1 MAQNRLQSGI
11 GAVRE
16 RTAHLLTRVYTP
28 RFTRRL
34 ATVTAAG
41 MFVVYVLGTLVTTT
55 GSGHG
60 CGNSWPLCRG
70 KFIPSFAITTAI
82 EFTHRIATSLITVL
96 VLALALGLLWLWR
109 ARLEIR
115 ILAPLMVVALF
126 AEAGLGAA
134 LVLAR
139 ESALLLAVHFGASLI
154 LFTSILL
161 AAMIVNE
168 LDRWDGMRDRPLPG
182 GFRWLVFGMAVY
194 TYVVGYLGAYMRLR
208 GDELACDSWPLC
220 GRGQAIPGLSG
231 AQGINFIHRLA
242 ALLLLA
248 GAVWLFVWARSLR
261 RARPDLY
268 RGTAW
273 ALALVLAQAAAG
285 AIVVLTRVA
294 EASQML
300 HAGLVAL
307 LFGALCYVALHT
319 LPRPTVV
326 RAAGRVVVR
335 PVAAGT
341 AGTTAETAG
350 AQTQGATA
358 AAAAPTKGA

>member
-1 MAQNRLQSGI
+1 MGQNRLQPGI
-11 GAVRE
+11 VATRE
-16 RTAHLLTRVYTP
+16 RTARLLTRVYTP

-82 EFTHRIATSLITVL
+82 EFTHRIATSIITVL

-109 ARLEIR
+109 SRLEIR

-161 AAMIVNE
+161 AAILVNE

-182 GFRWLVFGMAVY
+182 GFRWLVFGMAAY

-231 AQGINFIHRLA
+231 AQGTNFTHRLA
-242 ALLLLA
+242 ALLLLL
-248 GAVWLFVWARSLR
+248 GAVWLFAWARRMR

-268 RGTAW
+268 RGTLW

-285 AIVVLTRVA
+285 AIVVFTRVA
-294 EASQML
+294 EVSQML

-307 LFGALCYVALHT
+307 LFGALCYLALHT
-319 LPRPTVV
+319 IPRPAAV
-326 RAAGRVVVR
+326 RASQRIVTQR
-335 PVAAGT
+335 QVASEGAPAT
-341 AGTTAETAG
+341 ATTAG
-350 AQTQGATA
+350 AP
-358 AAAAPTKGA
+358 AAAAPGQGA

>member
-1 MAQNRLQSGI
+1 MAQHRLQPENASSPR
-11 GAVRE
+11 ARVAR
-16 RTAHLLTRVYTP
+16 LLTRIYTP

-41 MFVVYVLGTLVTTT
+41 MFVVYMLGTLVTTT

-70 KFIPSFAITTAI
+70 KFIPSFAISTAI

-109 ARLEIR
+109 SRLELR

-139 ESALLLAVHFGASLI
+139 QSAVLLAIHFGASLI

-161 AAMIVNE
+161 AALLVNE

-182 GFRWLVFGMAVY
+182 GFRWLSLGMLLF
-194 TYVVGYLGAYMRLR
+194 TYIVGYLGAYMRLR
-208 GDELACDSWPLC
+208 GDELACNSWPIC
-220 GRGQAIPGLSG
+220 GRGQIIPSLAG
-231 AQGINFIHRLA
+231 AQGTNFIHRLA
-242 ALLLLA
+242 ALLLIA
-248 GAVWLFVWARSLR
+248 GAIWLFVWARQIR

-268 RGTAW
+268 RGARW
-273 ALALVLAQAAAG
+273 ALALVLAQAAVGALVVFTGVAG
-285 AIVVLTRVA
+285 
-294 EASQML
+294 ASQML

-307 LFGALCYVALHT
+307 LFGTLCYIAFHT
-319 LPRPTVV
+319 LPRPANV
-326 RAAGRVVVR
+326 RAAQRIAPR
-335 PVAAGT
+335 QP
-341 AGTTAETAG
+341 
-350 AQTQGATA
+350 
-358 AAAAPTKGA
+358 AAAAPQTQGV

>member
-1 MAQNRLQSGI
+1 MAENGLQSGTV
-11 GAVRE
+11 GVRA
-16 RTAHLLTRVYTP
+16 RVAHLLTRVYTP

-34 ATVTAAG
+34 AAVTAAG
-41 MFVVYVLGTLVTTT
+41 MFVVYALGTLVTTT

-82 EFTHRIATSLITVL
+82 EFTHRVATSLITVL

-139 ESALLLAVHFGASLI
+139 QSAVLLAIHFGASLI

-161 AAMIVNE
+161 AALIVGE

-182 GFRWLVFGMAVY
+182 GFRWLAFGMALF
-194 TYVVGYLGAYMRLR
+194 TYVVGYLGAYTRLR

-220 GRGQAIPGLSG
+220 GRGQAIPGLSS
-231 AQGINFIHRLA
+231 AQGTNFTHRIA

-248 GAVWLFVWARSLR
+248 GAVWLFAWARRIR

-268 RGTAW
+268 RGAVW

-285 AIVVLTRVA
+285 AIVVFTRVA

-319 LPRPTVV
+319 LPRPAAV
-326 RAAGRVVVR
+326 RAARRIVAR
-335 PVAAGT
+335 PVAPASAAT
-341 AGTTAETAG
+341 TPQATTASAASQ
-350 AQTQGATA
+350 AQG
-358 AAAAPTKGA
+358 G

>member
-11 GAVRE
+11 AAARE
-16 RTAHLLTRVYTP
+16 RTAQVLTRVYTP

-34 ATVTAAG
+34 AAVTAAG
-41 MFVVYVLGTLVTTT
+41 MFVVYALGTLVTTT

-82 EFTHRIATSLITVL
+82 EFTHRVATSLITVL

-139 ESALLLAVHFGASLI
+139 ESAVLLAVHFGASLI
-154 LFTSILL
+154 LFTSVLL
-161 AAMIVNE
+161 AALIVNE

-182 GFRWLVFGMAVY
+182 GFRWLTFGLALF

-208 GDELACDSWPLC
+208 GDELACDSWPFC

-231 AQGINFIHRLA
+231 AQGVNFTHRLA
-242 ALLLLA
+242 ALLLTA
-248 GAVWLFVWARSLR
+248 GVVWLFVWARRMR

-268 RGTAW
+268 RAAVW
-273 ALALVLAQAAAG
+273 VLVLVLAQAAAG
-285 AIVVLTRVA
+285 AIVVFTSVA
-294 EASQML
+294 EVSQML

-319 LPRPTVV
+319 LPRPAAV
-326 RAAGRVVVR
+326 RAARRIVPR
-335 PVAAGT
+335 PEVAP
-341 AGTTAETAG
+341 G
-350 AQTQGATA
+350 AQTPGTP
-358 AAAAPTKGA
+358 AAAAPTKGG

>member
-1 MAQNRLQSGI
+1 MGQNRLQPGI
-11 GAVRE
+11 AAPRE
-16 RTAHLLTRVYTP
+16 RAARLLTRVYTP

-34 ATVTAAG
+34 AAVTAAG

-109 ARLEIR
+109 QRLEIR

-139 ESALLLAVHFGASLI
+139 ESAVLLAVHFGASLI

-168 LDRWDGMRDRPLPG
+168 LERWDGMRDRPLPG
-182 GFRWLVFGMAVY
+182 GFRWLVFGMALY

-208 GDELACDSWPLC
+208 GDELACDGWPLC

-248 GAVWLFVWARSLR
+248 GAVWLFAWARGMR

-268 RGTAW
+268 RGAVW
-273 ALALVLAQAAAG
+273 VIALVLAQAAAG
-285 AIVVLTRVA
+285 AIVVFTRVA

-319 LPRPTVV
+319 VPRPAAV
-326 RAAGRVVVR
+326 RASRRIVTQR
-335 PVAAGT
+335 QVAS
-341 AGTTAETAG
+341 EG
-350 AQTQGATA
+350 AAASATA
-358 AAAAPTKGA
+358 AGAPAPAAPNQGG

>member
-1 MAQNRLQSGI
+1 MAQNRLQSTI
-11 GAVRE
+11 VGARA
-16 RTAHLLTRVYTP
+16 RTARLLTRVYTP

-34 ATVTAAG
+34 AVVTAAG

-82 EFTHRIATSLITVL
+82 EFTHRVATSLITVL

-139 ESALLLAVHFGASLI
+139 QSAVLLAIHFGASLI

-161 AAMIVNE
+161 AALIVNE

-182 GFRWLVFGMAVY
+182 GFRWLAFGMVVF
-194 TYVVGYLGAYMRLR
+194 TYVVGYLGAYTRLR

-220 GRGQAIPGLSG
+220 GRGQAIPGLAG
-231 AQGINFIHRLA
+231 AQGTNFTHRLA
-242 ALLLLA
+242 ALLLLL
-248 GAVWLFVWARSLR
+248 GAVWLFAWARRMR

-268 RGTAW
+268 RGAMW

-285 AIVVLTRVA
+285 AIVVFTRVA

-319 LPRPTVV
+319 LPRPAAVRTARRIVP
-326 RAAGRVVVR
+326 RAA
-335 PVAAGT
+335 
-341 AGTTAETAG
+341 TAG
-350 AQTQGATA
+350 APSAAPATQQAATTA
-358 AAAAPTKGA
+358 APGPRQ